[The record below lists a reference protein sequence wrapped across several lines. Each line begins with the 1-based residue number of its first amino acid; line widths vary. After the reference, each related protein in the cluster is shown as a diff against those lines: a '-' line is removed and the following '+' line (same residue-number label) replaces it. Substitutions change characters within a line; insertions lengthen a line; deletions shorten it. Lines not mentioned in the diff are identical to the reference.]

1 MLISTASF
9 AALVIFLIGALVWWS
24 NPQRGVNRAIL
35 VSSTATAAWLACLHV
50 AAYVYGR
57 HHPGAP
63 AGLVWFKLSC
73 AVGAFVPLTFLWV
86 RDSITAAFTGPSIPW
101 YVRYG
106 PWLLFAAVLAGLCF
120 TDAFIPSASSPLQ
133 RVRGWGYYAYI
144 GGAEF
149 LNLVVLISSL
159 RSVKQVQGNARLEL
173 EVWLIGI
180 CSVQL
185 IIMIA
190 MTLNTFFRAPWT
202 VTVQPVAVLV
212 FDAGTAYAI
221 TTHRIFEAGQI
232 ARILVRWMI
241 VVAVGALLGG
251 LTFFALDAS
260 LASPVAF
267 LVAIAV
273 VLTCDRYIGS
283 WLDQRFDF
291 FPQATAA
298 RRAAFEA
305 STHEVRLGPLERRF
319 AEILKGWGQSEQA
332 VVVSGT
338 TIAAVQEA
346 LKLAPDNPALETLG
360 RIGWATPE
368 RLGREKHTEGRAEL
382 GDFLAAHRLGAA
394 VLVRGSSSVV
404 VCCVGV
410 PASRRPFSYPQVTQL
425 LELSAILQ
433 GPLER
438 AHLAEK
444 MQHAEQLAT
453 VGMLGASLAHE
464 IRNPLVSLKA
474 FVQLLPSRYH
484 EQAFRDKFFV
494 LMTDEVKRID
504 RLTEQL
510 LDLASPHAYS
520 AEAVGL
526 NAVVKA
532 GLELV
537 APRAAEA
544 QVGIQ
549 LRLTAEADRVYTDPA
564 AVKQVLLNLC
574 LNAIQVLEGKPE
586 RWVRVETLGGVD
598 AVELIVSDSGP
609 GIAPEMRAKLF
620 QPFQSTKSS
629 GFGLGLAIC
638 RDILAGLDAT
648 IEAVAAEP
656 GAGATFRVVFPCPR

>member
-9 AALVIFLIGALVWWS
+9 AALLIFLIGALVFWS
-24 NPQRGVNRAIL
+24 NPQRRVNRAIF
-35 VSSTATAAWLACLHV
+35 VSSVASAAWLGCLHV

-57 HHPGAP
+57 HNPQP
-63 AGLVWFKLSC
+63 AGLVWLKLSC
-73 AVGAFVPLTFLWV
+73 AVGAFVPLTFLFV
-86 RDSITAAFTGPSIPW
+86 RDVITVGFSSPRKRW

-106 PWLLFAAVLAGLCF
+106 AWLVFAAVLAGLCF
-120 TDAFIPSASSPLQ
+120 TDAFIPAASSPLQ
-133 RVRGWGYYAYI
+133 RVRGWGYYTYI

-159 RSVKQVQGNARLEL
+159 RSMKRVQGNARLEL
-173 EVWLIGI
+173 EVWLIGC
-180 CSVQL
+180 CSLQL

-190 MTLNTFFRAPWT
+190 MTLNTFFRASWT
-202 VTVQPVAVLV
+202 VTVQPVAVLL

-232 ARILVRWMI
+232 ARILARWVI
-241 VVAVGALLGG
+241 VVAVGAVLGG
-251 LTFFALDAS
+251 VIFFGLAGS
-260 LASPVAF
+260 LALPVAF
-267 LVAIAV
+267 LIAIAV
-273 VLTCDRYIGS
+273 VLTCDRYVGS

-298 RRAAFEA
+298 RRAAFEV
-305 STHEVRLGPLERRF
+305 STHEVRLAPLEHRF
-319 AEILKGWGQSEQA
+319 GEILKGWGQAEYA
-332 VVVSGT
+332 MVTSGP
-338 TIAAVQEA
+338 TIAAVQEG
-346 LKLAPDNPALETLG
+346 LKLAPDNPALETLD

-368 RLGREKHTEGRAEL
+368 RLGREKHTVGRVEL
-382 GDFLAAHRLGAA
+382 GEMLAERRLGAA
-394 VLVRGSSSVV
+394 VLVRGPSSVV
-404 VCCVGV
+404 ICGVGV
-410 PASRRPFSYPQVTQL
+410 PASRRPFAYPQMTQL
-425 LELSAILQ
+425 MELSAIFQ

-438 AHLAEK
+438 AHLAGK

-474 FVQLLPSRYH
+474 FVQLLPTRYH

-494 LMTDEVKRID
+494 LMTEEVKRID

-510 LDLASPHAYS
+510 LDLASPHVYS
-520 AEAVGL
+520 PEAVGL
-526 NAVVKA
+526 NAVIKA

-544 QVGIQ
+544 EVGIQ
-549 LRLTAEADRVYTDPA
+549 LQLTSEPDRVYTDPA

-586 RWVRVETLGGVD
+586 RWVRVETLGGVN
-598 AVELIVSDSGP
+598 AVEMIVSDSGP

-656 GAGATFRVVFPCPR
+656 GCGARFRVVFPCPR

>member
-9 AALVIFLIGALVWWS
+9 AALVIFIIGALVWWS
-24 NPQRGVNRAIL
+24 NPQRRVNRAIF

-57 HHPGAP
+57 RHPGP
-63 AGLVWFKLSC
+63 AGLVWLKWSC
-73 AVGAFVPLTFLWV
+73 AVGAFVPLTFLLV
-86 RDSITAAFTGPSIPW
+86 RDSITGVFGSAPRRWFI
-101 YVRYG
+101 RYG
-106 PWLLFAAVLAGLCF
+106 PWLVFAAALAGLCF
-120 TDAFIPSASSPLQ
+120 TDAFIPAASSPLQ

-159 RSVKQVQGNARLEL
+159 RSVKRVQGNARLEL

-190 MTLNTFFRAPWT
+190 MTLNTFFRASWT
-202 VTVQPVAVLV
+202 VQVQPVAVLL

-221 TTHRIFEAGQI
+221 TTHRIFDAGQI
-232 ARILVRWMI
+232 ARILVRWLL
-241 VVAVGALLGG
+241 VVVIGAAIGG
-251 LTFFALDAS
+251 AIFFALEDS
-260 LASPVAF
+260 LGSPVAF
-267 LVAIAV
+267 LIAIAV
-273 VLTCDRYIGS
+273 MLTCDRFIGT
-283 WLDQRFDF
+283 WLDHRFDF

-305 STHEVRLGPLERRF
+305 STQEVRLGHLERRF
-319 AEILKGWGQSEQA
+319 GEILKGWGQSEHA
-332 VVVSGT
+332 MVISGPT
-338 TIAAVQEA
+338 VTAVQEA
-346 LKLAPDNPALETLG
+346 LKLAPENPALETLG
-360 RIGWATPE
+360 RIGWVTPE
-368 RLGREKHTEGRAEL
+368 RLVREKHTVGRVEL
-382 GDFLAAHRLGAA
+382 GQLLSSQRLGAA
-394 VLVRGSSSVV
+394 VLVRGPSSVV
-404 VCCVGV
+404 VCAVGV
-410 PASRRPFSYPQVTQL
+410 PASRRPFAYPQVTQL
-425 LELSAILQ
+425 LELSAIFQ

-494 LMTDEVKRID
+494 LMTEEVKRID

-520 AEAVGL
+520 AEAIGL
-526 NAVVKA
+526 NAVIKA

-537 APRAAEA
+537 APRASEAE
-544 QVGIQ
+544 VGIQ
-549 LRLTAEADRVYTDPA
+549 LQLTSESDRVYTDPA

-586 RWVRVETLGGVD
+586 RWVRVETVGGVD

-648 IEAVAAEP
+648 IEAGEAEAGR
-656 GAGATFRVVFPCPR
+656 GASFRVVFPCPR